1 MDDYVDLDKKVTIRF
16 TMETRLP
23 DGTVMRQPQRTFTFI
38 YGVESQIPSLEEA
51 LKGARPGDKKK
62 VEVPP
67 SELYGEHDSSLIR
80 EIPKQGLIKQRIRQ
94 GKYYRQMKRGSL
106 VSFKILEVRPKTV
119 VADFNPPTA
128 GISASVD
135 LEVLTVV
142 KATDKEINQA
152 IEVQNRRQI
161 GCG

>member
-1 MDDYVDLDKKVTIRF
+1 MDDYVDVDKKVTIRF

-23 DGTVMRQPQRTFTFI
+23 DGTVVKQPQRTFSFI

-51 LKGARPGDKKK
+51 LKGARPGDMKK

-67 SELYGEHDSSLIR
+67 EELYGAHDCSLIK

-94 GKYYRQMKRGSL
+94 GRYYRQMKKGSL
-106 VSFKILEVRPKTV
+106 VSFKILEVRPRTV

-135 LEVLTVV
+135 FEVLSVV
-142 KATDKEINQA
+142 QATAKEINRA
-152 IEVQNRRQI
+152 MEAQNRRQI